1 MRVSEIVVGVNIG
14 GPAGLRAVRW
24 AAERASARGIRL
36 RLVHVADEAMPES
49 ADAAVRQLFLG
60 AGVLMAQSEPPPAD
74 LVDVFLEYR
83 GTTAAGLSA
92 MIEADIASPIFRG
105 LSAARRRAEEGLL

>member
-1 MRVSEIVVGVNIG
+1 MPDERPNRALQALIAVAVAATVWSGIN
-14 GPAGLRAVRW
+14 PADRATW
-24 AAERASARGIRL
+24 FFE
-36 RLVHVADEAMPES
+36 
-49 ADAAVRQLFLG
+49 LFLG
-60 AGVLMAQSEPPPAD
+60 AGVLMAQSETPPAD